1 MTLEGSNLTPAS
13 RFRDFNLKTRK
24 E

>member
-13 RFRDFNLKTRK
+13 RFRDFNLKTHK